1 MLTGDIAR
9 FLVES
14 NWNKFVQSLIRFAL
28 LGIPAALVNS
38 GTNGGNGGGGE
49 SCCVDAIDLM

>member
-49 SCCVDAIDLM
+49 SCCVDAID